1 MILCKDCGI
10 PMVAAMSFSK
20 ESNEKFNRCPK
31 CYAETKHVKLRES
44 DLDFGEV
51 LHKAINRRED
61 RGHK

>member
-10 PMVAAMSFSK
+10 PMVAAMSFS
-20 ESNEKFNRCPK
+20 NEGNEK

-51 LHKAINRRED
+51 LHKAIDRRENH
-61 RGHK
+61 GHK